1 MRLVTLLCCLT
12 LAAGCAE
19 MRTPPASARI
29 PPALAPGAIDPV
41 RQMLAEAAAAFADGG
56 RSMLG
61 DPARLAR
68 AAAQL
73 ELVTAELARDTRWA
87 PLPAGVNLEM
97 RAARTEIR
105 AALGTRAGAD
115 PDAVARALAAAQ
127 AALARGDRAAA
138 AAALDPALFEPGGNV
153 VLARLAN
160 PGPLPQARIATA
172 LAQTEATG
180 LAESRLGGLTGALDP
195 DAMLLD
201 PRPGMR
207 FGR

>member
-1 MRLVTLLCCLT
+1 MRLVSSLLLFAALT
-12 LAAGCAE
+12 GCAE
-19 MRTPPASARI
+19 MRTPPAASRVPAVLAAGSA
-29 PPALAPGAIDPV
+29 DPV
-41 RQMLAEAAAAFADGG
+41 RGMLAEASASFSDAG

-61 DPARLAR
+61 DPARLSR

-73 ELVTAELARDTRWA
+73 ELLTSELARDPRWA
-87 PLPAGVNLEM
+87 PLPAGLGLEM

-115 PDAVARALAAAQ
+115 PDEVARALARAHV
-127 AALARGDRAAA
+127 ALVRGDRAAA
-138 AAALDPALFEPGGNV
+138 GAALDPSLFEPGGNV

-160 PGPLPQARIATA
+160 PGPLPQARIATS
-172 LAQTEATG
+172 LAQAEVTG
-180 LAESRLGGLTGALDP
+180 LGESRLGGVTGALDP

-207 FGR
+207 VGR